1 MYCTSRK
8 LFCELENKSGMRRS
22 EKKIF
27 AAFWWFKLAWYF
39 LLLFSQ
45 KFPCSVRRTFL
56 FVFVQVTE
64 PVSESSS
71 LLSTSSI
78 NNHPPKNARFTHR
91 SIPLAAWQRGL
102 PREKGMSQ
110 GPQAAFQY
118 TERELKEKH
127 HSMTHHS
134 PKYFSTD
141 PPAAVT
147 FWNTV
152 ISQKH
157 YFWVGFKHAWYFFL
171 QVDRCYSSLVF
182 GVLCSWFNSI

>member
-1 MYCTSRK
+1 MLHEKPLYWLDRIVLYQQK
-8 LFCELENKSGMRRS
+8 ALLWVREQKWDEKKW
-22 EKKIF
+22 KKIF

-157 YFWVGFKHAWYFFL
+157 YFWVGFKHAWYFFT
-171 QVDRCYSSLVF
+171 
-182 GVLCSWFNSI
+182 SWSML